1 MTTVDRLTYQLE
13 VQEQIATAAG
23 SLVVSLQGKEE
34 ASADWLDLPLLGVTP
49 APMGTPPAGLVQ
61 TGVPSTRAT
70 QRSTLLSDL
79 ATLCRDAQA
88 CGNST
93 QPSDGTTFSG
103 VDLVLGVSSITNT
116 VPDCPLALNS
126 STYTPLPHNAI
137 PTNEIDDIQGTTM
150 FSSSHRI
157 LPGSPGNFLVC
168 AGQL

>member
-49 APMGTPPAGLVQ
+49 APMGTPPAGLVR

-88 CGNST
+88 CGNSA
-93 QPSDGTTFSG
+93 QPLDGTPFSAA
-103 VDLVLGVSSITNT
+103 DSVLGVSSITNT
-116 VPDCPLALNS
+116 IPNRPLASNS
-126 STYTPLPHNAI
+126 STYTPPPHNAI
-137 PTNEIDDIQGTTM
+137 PTNKIDDIQGTTM
-150 FSSSHRI
+150 FSMSH
-157 LPGSPGNFLVC
+157 
-168 AGQL
+168 